1 MKYDKPSLT
10 FEQQADL
17 LLSRGMVGDR
27 TLIIQRLTTVGYYRL
42 SAYWYPFRQPN
53 PDGSNIPLDDLKPGT
68 TFEEV
73 WCRYAF
79 DRRLR
84 LVVMDAIERIEVS
97 LRALLATHH
106 SHRHGLFA
114 YASDARALPGLS
126 SAQFSDYR
134 ESIIKEQARSKD
146 QFVKH
151 FNAKYG
157 DSHSMLPLWMAA
169 EVMAFGTLLTFHRG
183 CDPAIRAA
191 VAAPFGV
198 HENVFSSWLLALN
211 TVRNICAH
219 HSRLWNRELGNK
231 PKIPEKLADWQTPV
245 KVTGDRVFG
254 ILTMCKWSLDRVAPQ
269 SRWSDRVHSL
279 LRDSPR
285 IPLISMGFPT
295 NWRESPIWKERSDA
309 H

>member
-17 LLSRGMVGDR
+17 LIRRGMVGDR
-27 TLIIQRLTTVGYYRL
+27 ALIIERLTTVGYYRL
-42 SAYWYPFRQPN
+42 SAYWYPFRR
-53 PDGSNIPLDDLKPGT
+53 PDPADPRFPLDDLKPDT
-68 TFEEV
+68 SFDEV

-84 LVVMDAIERIEVS
+84 LVVMDAIERIEVA

-106 SHRHGLFA
+106 SQRYGLFA
-114 YASDARALPGLS
+114 YANDARSLPSIDSGKF
-126 SAQFSDYR
+126 AKYR
-134 ESIIKEQARSKD
+134 EDIIKEQARSKD
-146 QFVKH
+146 PFVKH

-157 DSHSMLPLWMAA
+157 DSHSVLPLWMAA

-191 VAAPFGV
+191 IAKPFGV
-198 HENVFSSWLLALN
+198 HENVFASWLLALN

-219 HSRLWNRELGNK
+219 HSRLWNRDLGNK
-231 PKIPEKLADWQTPV
+231 PKIPEKITDWHSPV
-245 KVTGDRVFG
+245 KVSNDRVFG
-254 ILTMCKWSLDRVAPQ
+254 ILTICKWSLDRVAPQ
-269 SRWSDRVHSL
+269 SRWADRMRAL
-279 LRDSPR
+279 LDASPT
-285 IPLISMGFPT
+285 IPLVSMGFPA
-295 NWRESPIWKERSDA
+295 NWRESPIWKETGDA